1 MKKLSDEELINE
13 LTKRFEENR
22 KAFQELKDLN
32 EELRVV
38 NKKLEES
45 ESLKSHFISNIT
57 NEIVNPF
64 TSIIGLSR
72 TILDVDKEN
81 WKKVVSMV
89 ALIHSEAFHLDFQL
103 RNIFVAAKI
112 EAGEINPEFVV
123 ADLRNLM
130 DGVVGNFTHE
140 ARKKR
145 CAIKLV
151 FAIEG
156 YSGVGRYDFIT
167 DPEKFKLILSNLL
180 SNAVNFSYEDS
191 EVVVTVTRDADILK
205 VVVQDFGQGISE
217 LNQQIIFDRFKRI
230 DSGINSLNRGHGLGL
245 SINKALLDVLNGRIE
260 VVSSLGQGSTFSIFI
275 PEASATGNGGYAS
288 DADEFFFGDEQ
299 QVF

>member
-22 KAFQELKDLN
+22 TALQELKDLN

-81 WKKVVSMV
+81 WKKVISMV

-112 EAGEINPEFVV
+112 EAGEINPEFVN
-123 ADLRNLM
+123 ADLRNLL
-130 DGVVGNFTHE
+130 DGVVGNFKHE
-140 ARKKR
+140 AKKKR
-145 CAIKLV
+145 CRINLN
-151 FAIEG
+151 FDIE
-156 YSGVGRYDFIT
+156 D
-167 DPEKFKLILSNLL
+167 LQIL
-180 SNAVNFSYEDS
+180 E
-191 EVVVTVTRDADILK
+191 R
-205 VVVQDFGQGISE
+205 GQ
-217 LNQQIIFDRFKRI
+217 L
-230 DSGINSLNRGHGLGL
+230 
-245 SINKALLDVLNGRIE
+245 
-260 VVSSLGQGSTFSIFI
+260 
-275 PEASATGNGGYAS
+275 
-288 DADEFFFGDEQ
+288 
-299 QVF
+299 

>member
-22 KAFQELKDLN
+22 KSFQELKALN
-32 EELRVV
+32 DELRLV

-72 TILDVDKEN
+72 TILEVDKEN
-81 WKKVVSMV
+81 WKKVISMV
-89 ALIHSEAFHLDFQL
+89 ALIHSEAFSLDFQL

-112 EAGEINPEFVV
+112 EAGEISPDFVKV
-123 ADLRNLM
+123 DLSNLLES
-130 DGVVGNFTHE
+130 VVSNFKHE
-140 ARKKR
+140 AQKKR
-145 CAIKLV
+145 CEIKLV
-151 FAIEG
+151 FDIEG
-156 YSGVGRYDFIT
+156 YSGVGAYDFKT

-191 EVVVTVTRDADILK
+191 EVMISVSRIDDFLRVS
-205 VVVQDFGQGISE
+205 VQDFGSGISE
-217 LNQQIIFDRFKRI
+217 SNQQIIFDRFKRI

-245 SINKALLDVLNGRIE
+245 SINKALLDVLNGQIE
-260 VVSSLGQGSTFSIFI
+260 VVSSVGHGSTFTISI
-275 PEASATGNGGYAS
+275 PESTVANDGYAS